1 MQTLPINQVIP
12 QVKQALFS
20 SNRLVLQAPPGAG
33 KTTALPLALLDESWL
48 KGKKIIMLEPRRL
61 AVRSSAARMAEL
73 LGEKIGHRIG
83 YQIKMESVQSKDTK
97 ILIVTEGILT
107 RKLQADPS
115 LEDVALVIFDEFHE
129 RSLHADLSLA
139 LTLESQSVLRED
151 LKVLVMSATLNT
163 SAISKL
169 LDHAPIIQSEGR
181 SYPVEE
187 IYLDAKTPQ
196 PKKKELPTFVHT
208 LLQKVLKEE
217 EGNILVFL
225 PGVGDIKKLESKLK
239 ETNTKDVFVSPLYG
253 NLSKEEQDRAIKA
266 PPAGMRK
273 IVLSTNIAQTSLTID
288 GIKIVIDSGL
298 QNRSVF
304 NASSGMNRLEST
316 FISKDSAT
324 QRAGRAGRL
333 SEGKAYHLWH
343 KGKILLEHDTPE
355 ILSADLTQM
364 LLELA
369 LWGNDDISTLSW
381 MDLPPSSAMAH
392 AKELLSQLGAIDK
405 KGHITKHGK
414 KMTSFGLHPR
424 LAHMMIKA
432 KEMELSYEA
441 SLLCVLVSEKD
452 IYHSSYRSSDMQE
465 RVSVLHD
472 MQRGLTLNAP
482 CIDIKQCKFLLQSAK
497 RIEKVQRDDI
507 NLEMLGVLL
516 ALAYP
521 DRIAQQRT
529 PNSNSYLLSNAKGA
543 FLHKEDDL
551 FNAPYLVVSD
561 LDGRSENTHI
571 YKAVPLSKAQ
581 IELHLSDL
589 IQEKEQLTWNAE
601 AQRVEARR
609 ISTLGALVLKET
621 QKQNTSS
628 EEVATALINAIQEL
642 GLDALNWNKE
652 SLALR
657 HRLNFV
663 NAHKALLGD
672 SKFLDFPDF
681 SDETLLKT
689 MHEWLLPYVEGLNS
703 LKSCQSLN
711 LHAILSGLL
720 TFAQKQALDTLAPP
734 KIKVASGSNI
744 FIDYTDIQQPIL
756 AVRLQEMFGTK
767 STPTVLKG
775 KVKLMIHFLSPASRP
790 MQVTQDLE
798 NFWKNTYDEVKKEL
812 RGKYKKHYWPD
823 DPLTAQ
829 ATSKTK
835 KNM

>member
-1 MQTLPINQVIP
+1 MQNLPITQVLP
-12 QVKQALFS
+12 QVKQELLTN
-20 SNRLVLQAPPGAG
+20 NRLVLQAPPGAG
-33 KTTALPLALLDESWL
+33 KTTTLPLALLDEPWL
-48 KGKKIIMLEPRRL
+48 KDKKIIMLEPRRL

-73 LGEKIGHRIG
+73 LGEKVGGRIG

-107 RKLQADPS
+107 RKLQYDPS
-115 LEDVALVIFDEFHE
+115 LEDVALIIFDEFHE

-139 LTLESQSVLRED
+139 LTLESQSILRED
-151 LKVLVMSATLNT
+151 LKILVMSATLNT
-163 SAISKL
+163 SAISSL

-187 IYLDAKTPQ
+187 IYLDAKTSQ
-196 PKKKELPTFVHT
+196 PTKKELPTFVHT

-239 ETNTKDVFVSPLYG
+239 ETNIKDVFISPLYG
-253 NLSKEEQDRAIKA
+253 NLSKEEQDKAIKA
-266 PPAGMRK
+266 PPVGTRK

-288 GIKIVIDSGL
+288 GIKIVVDSGL

-304 NASSGMNRLEST
+304 NASSGMNKLETS

-343 KGKILLEHDTPE
+343 KGKILLEHDAPE

-364 LLELA
+364 LLELS
-369 LWGNDDISTLSW
+369 LWGNDDITTLSW
-381 MDLPPSSAMAH
+381 MDLPPPSAITH
-392 AKELLSQLGAIDK
+392 AKELLVQLGAIDNR
-405 KGHITKHGK
+405 GQIITAHGK
-414 KMTSFGLHPR
+414 KMSSFGLHPR

-432 KEMELSYEA
+432 KERNLSYEA
-441 SLLCVLVSEKD
+441 SLLCVLISEKD
-452 IYHSSYRSSDMQE
+452 IYHSIYRSSDMQE
-465 RVSVLHD
+465 RVSILHD
-472 MQRGLTLNAP
+472 VQRGLTLNANY
-482 CIDIKQCKFLLQSAK
+482 IDIKQCKFLLQSAK

-543 FLHKEDDL
+543 FLHKEDEL

-561 LDGRSENTHI
+561 LDARSENALI
-571 YKAVPLSKAQ
+571 YKAVPLSQAQ
-581 IELHLSDL
+581 IEEHLNQL
-589 IQEKEQLTWNAE
+589 IEEKEQVTWNNE
-601 AQRVEARR
+601 AQRVEARK
-609 ISTLGALVLKET
+609 ITTLGALVLKESGT
-621 QKQNTSS
+621 QHISS
-628 EEVATALINAIQEL
+628 AEVSTVLISTIQEL
-642 GLDALNWNKE
+642 GLESLNWNKE
-652 SLALR
+652 SLSLR
-657 HRLNFV
+657 HRINFV
-663 NAHKALLGD
+663 NAHKDLLGN
-672 SKFLDFPDF
+672 LEFPDF

-689 MHEWLLPYVEGLNS
+689 MHEWLLPYVEGKNS
-703 LKSCQSLN
+703 LKLCQSLN
-711 LHAILSGLL
+711 LHTILSGLL

-744 FIDYTDIQQPIL
+744 YLDYSDVKQPVL

-767 STPTVLKG
+767 STPTVLNR
-775 KVKLMIHFLSPASRP
+775 KVKLMIHLLSPASRP

-798 NFWKNTYDEVKKEL
+798 NFWENTYDEVKKEL

>member
-1 MQTLPINQVIP
+1 MQNLPITQVLP
-12 QVKQALFS
+12 QVKQELLTN
-20 SNRLVLQAPPGAG
+20 NRLVLQAPPGAG
-33 KTTALPLALLDESWL
+33 KTTTLPLALLDEPWL
-48 KGKKIIMLEPRRL
+48 KDKKIIMLEPRRL

-73 LGEKIGHRIG
+73 LGEKVGGRIG

-107 RKLQADPS
+107 RKLQYDPS
-115 LEDVALVIFDEFHE
+115 LEDVALIIFDEFHE

-139 LTLESQSVLRED
+139 LTLESQSILRED
-151 LKVLVMSATLNT
+151 LKILVMSATLNT
-163 SAISKL
+163 SAISSL
-169 LDHAPIIQSEGR
+169 LDHVPIIQSEGR

-187 IYLDAKTPQ
+187 IYLDAKTSQ
-196 PKKKELPTFVHT
+196 PTKKELPTFVHT

-239 ETNTKDVFVSPLYG
+239 ETNIKDVFISPLYG
-253 NLSKEEQDRAIKA
+253 NLSKEEQDKAIKA
-266 PPAGMRK
+266 PLVGTRK

-288 GIKIVIDSGL
+288 GIKIVVDSGL

-304 NASSGMNRLEST
+304 NASSGMNKLETS

-343 KGKILLEHDTPE
+343 KGKILLEHDAPE

-364 LLELA
+364 LLELS
-369 LWGNDDISTLSW
+369 LWGNDDITTLSW
-381 MDLPPSSAMAH
+381 MDLPPPSAITH
-392 AKELLSQLGAIDK
+392 AKELLVQLGAIDNR
-405 KGHITKHGK
+405 GQIITAHGK
-414 KMTSFGLHPR
+414 KMSSFGLHPR

-432 KEMELSYEA
+432 KERNLSYEA
-441 SLLCVLVSEKD
+441 SLLCVLISEKD
-452 IYHSSYRSSDMQE
+452 IYHSIYRSSDMQE
-465 RVSVLHD
+465 RVSILHD
-472 MQRGLTLNAP
+472 VQRGLTLNANY
-482 CIDIKQCKFLLQSAK
+482 IDIKQCKFLLQSAK

-543 FLHKEDDL
+543 FLHKEDEL

-561 LDGRSENTHI
+561 LDARSENALI
-571 YKAVPLSKAQ
+571 YKAVPLSQAQ
-581 IELHLSDL
+581 IEEHLNQL
-589 IQEKEQLTWNAE
+589 IEEKEQVTWNNE
-601 AQRVEARR
+601 AQRVEARK
-609 ISTLGALVLKET
+609 ITTLGALVLKESGT
-621 QKQNTSS
+621 QHISS
-628 EEVATALINAIQEL
+628 AEVSTVLISTIQEL
-642 GLDALNWNKE
+642 GLESLNWNKE
-652 SLALR
+652 SLSLR
-657 HRLNFV
+657 HRINFV
-663 NAHKALLGD
+663 NAHKDLLGN
-672 SKFLDFPDF
+672 LEFPDF

-689 MHEWLLPYVEGLNS
+689 MHEWLLPYVEGKNS
-703 LKSCQSLN
+703 LKLCQSLN
-711 LHAILSGLL
+711 LHTILSGLL

-744 FIDYTDIQQPIL
+744 YLDYSDVKQPVL
-756 AVRLQEMFGTK
+756 AVRLQEIFGTK
-767 STPTVLKG
+767 STPTVLNR
-775 KVKLMIHFLSPASRP
+775 KVKLMIHLLSPASRP

-798 NFWKNTYDEVKKEL
+798 NFWENTYDEVKKEL

>member
-1 MQTLPINQVIP
+1 MQTLPITQVLP
-12 QVKQALFS
+12 QVKQELLS
-20 SNRLVLQAPPGAG
+20 NNRLVLQAPPGAG
-33 KTTALPLALLDESWL
+33 KTTALPLALLDELWL
-48 KGKKIIMLEPRRL
+48 EGKKIIMLEPRRL

-73 LGEKIGHRIG
+73 LGEKVGERIG

-139 LTLESQSVLRED
+139 LTLESQSILRED

-181 SYPVEE
+181 SYPVED
-187 IYLDAKTPQ
+187 IYLDAKIPQ
-196 PKKKELPTFVHT
+196 PTKKELPTFVHT

-239 ETNTKDVFVSPLYG
+239 KTNTKDVFVSPLYG

-266 PPAGMRK
+266 PPPGTRK

-304 NASSGMNRLEST
+304 NSSSGMNRLEST

-333 SEGKAYHLWH
+333 SEGKTYHLWH

-355 ILSADLTQM
+355 ILLADLTQM
-364 LLELA
+364 LLELS

-392 AKELLSQLGAIDK
+392 AKELLFQLGAIDK
-405 KGHITKHGK
+405 KDHITKHGK

-424 LAHMMIKA
+424 LAHTMIKA
-432 KEMELSYEA
+432 KEMELSYEV
-441 SLLCVLVSEKD
+441 SLLCILVTEKD
-452 IYHSSYRSSDMQE
+452 IYTSSYRSSDIQE

-472 MQRGLTLNAP
+472 VRRGKHFNTNY
-482 CIDIKQCKFLLQSAK
+482 IDIKQCKFLLQSAK
-497 RIEKVQRDDI
+497 RIENRQTEDI
-507 NLEMLGVLL
+507 DLDMLGVLL

-521 DRIAQQRT
+521 DRIAQRRT
-529 PNSNSYLLSNAKGA
+529 ETGSSYLLSNGKGA

-551 FNAPYLVVSD
+551 FNTPYLVVSD
-561 LDGRSENTHI
+561 LDGKADNALI
-571 YKAVPLSKAQ
+571 YKAVPLSLAQ
-581 IELHLSDL
+581 IEEYLNELL
-589 IQEKEQLTWNAE
+589 EKKEQVTWNAE
-601 AQRVEARR
+601 AGRVEARQ
-609 ISTLGALVLKET
+609 ITTLDALVLKET
-621 QKQNTSS
+621 QKQNISM
-628 EEVATALINAIQEL
+628 EEVSTALINAIQEL
-642 GLDALNWNKE
+642 GLSALTWNKE
-652 SLALR
+652 SLILR
-657 HRLNFV
+657 HRLNFL
-663 NAHKALLGD
+663 NAHKELLGS
-672 SKFLDFPDF
+672 SKFPDF
-681 SDETLLKT
+681 SDETLVKN
-689 MHEWLLPYVEGLNS
+689 MHEWLTPYVEGKS
-703 LKSCQSLN
+703 TLKSCQNLN
-711 LHAILSGLL
+711 LHTILSGLI
-720 TFAQKQALDTLAPP
+720 AYEQKQALDILAPP
-734 KIKVASGSNI
+734 RIKVASGSNI
-744 FIDYTDIQQPIL
+744 YLDYSDERQPIL

-767 STPTVLKG
+767 STPTVLNG
-775 KVKLMIHFLSPASRP
+775 KVKLMIHLLSPASRP

-823 DPLTAQ
+823 NPLTAQ
-829 ATSKTK
+829 ATNKTK
-835 KNM
+835 KNI